1 MLYREILAD
10 ARFYDFLTRCDAEIA
25 AAARSE
31 GCEVCGGTVHAASYP
46 RKPRGGPENL
56 GSEYERRHSF
66 CCARDGCRSRLTP
79 PSLRFL
85 GRKVYLG
92 AVVVLVSAMLHGA
105 SPRRAKRLREITG
118 VNRRTLQRWRT
129 WWREAFAASPFWR
142 TAAGRFATPV
152 ARELLPLSLLER
164 FGDWSAEAVTA
175 TLRFLSPITTS
186 TARNAM
192 AF

>member
-1 MLYREILAD
+1 VFYREILAD
-10 ARFYDFLTRCDAEIA
+10 ARFYDFLARCDAEIA

-31 GCEVCGGTVHAASYP
+31 GCGVCGGTVHAASYP
-46 RKPRGGPENL
+46 RKPRGGPEDL

-92 AVVVLVSAMLHGA
+92 AVVVLVSAMQHGV
-105 SPRRAKRLREITG
+105 SPRRGARLREVTG
-118 VNRRTLQRWRT
+118 VSRRTLKRWRT

-142 TAAGRFATPV
+142 AASGRFATPV
-152 ARELLPLSLLER
+152 ARELLPQSLLER
-164 FGDWSAEAVTA
+164 FGGESAEVLTA
-175 TLRFLSPITTS
+175 TLRFLSPITTAN
-186 TARNAM
+186 ARNAM